1 MTGPMVRDDA
11 GVTLLELIVAV
22 VLMGVITLP
31 LANFVMAY
39 LENYSQ
45 TESRMSD
52 SHDIQISAAYFS
64 QDVAND
70 GLRNDSLAPVQSVWT
85 TGFPAGYCG
94 HSIGGTPLVLLMSDD
109 PTAPVSGGTATDA
122 VDSVAYVAVAGTL
135 HRVACIIAVLLSD
148 TTVVHNLVYPDATNP
163 SPVTCPTT
171 VATCAAVTPPA
182 MVNLQ
187 LSLRAPADGTVSH
200 VTLTGQRR
208 QSAS

>member
-1 MTGPMVRDDA
+1 MTGRMARDDA

-39 LENYSQ
+39 LANYSQ

-52 SHDIQISAAYFS
+52 SHDVQISAAYFS

-70 GLRNDSLAPVQSVWT
+70 GMRNDSLAPVQSVWT

-94 HSIGGTPLVLLMSDD
+94 HSLGGTALLLLMSDD
-109 PTAPVSGGTATDA
+109 PMVPVSGGTATDSI
-122 VDSVAYVAVAGTL
+122 DSVAYVAVATAL
-135 HRVACIIAVLLSD
+135 HRVACTNGVLQSD
-148 TTVVHNLVYPDATNP
+148 TTVVHNLVYPDAANP
-163 SPVTCPTT
+163 SPVTCP
-171 VATCAAVTPPA
+171 ATAAACAAGSPPA

-187 LSLRAPADGTVSH
+187 LSLRAPADGAVSH

-208 QSAS
+208 QSTS

>member
-109 PTAPVSGGTATDA
+109 PTAPNSGTATDA
-122 VDSVAYVAVAGTL
+122 IESVAYVAVASTL
-135 HRVACIIAVLLSD
+135 HRVSCANSVLVSD
-148 TTVVHNLVYPDATNP
+148 TQVVHNLVYPDATNP

-171 VATCAAVTPPA
+171 AATCAAVSPPA